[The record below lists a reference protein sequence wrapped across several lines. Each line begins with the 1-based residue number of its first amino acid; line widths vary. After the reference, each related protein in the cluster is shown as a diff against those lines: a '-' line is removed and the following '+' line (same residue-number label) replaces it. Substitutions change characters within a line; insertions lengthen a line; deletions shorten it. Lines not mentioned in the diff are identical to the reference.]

1 MEKITVNKADLLAKL
16 EQNRTDHRGIFEE
29 ALDGFAR
36 EAEQELNLRLT
47 QLREG
52 LRRDLV
58 IRKPV
63 PTDHTNDYDRAIA
76 MIQMSIGE
84 TVTLDEQDF
93 AQYVMD
99 DWGWQGQFLS
109 NTYGS
114 GTAKAKFSN
123 SSYVVS

>member
-1 MEKITVNKADLLAKL
+1 MEKITVNKTELLAKL
-16 EQNRTDHRGIFEE
+16 EQNRSDHRGIFEE
-29 ALDGFAR
+29 ALAGFAR
-36 EAEQELNLRLT
+36 EAERELNERLN

-63 PTDHTNDYDRAIA
+63 PTDHTNDYDRAIS
-76 MIQMSIGE
+76 MIQMSLGD
-84 TVTLDEQDF
+84 TVTLSENDF

-114 GTAKAKFSN
+114 AQASAKFSG
-123 SSYVVS
+123 SYVVS